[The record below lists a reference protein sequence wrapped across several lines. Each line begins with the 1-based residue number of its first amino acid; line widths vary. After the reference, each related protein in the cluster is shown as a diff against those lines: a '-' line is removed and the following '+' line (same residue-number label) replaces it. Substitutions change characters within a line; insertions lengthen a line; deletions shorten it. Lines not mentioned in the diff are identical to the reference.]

1 VASASLP
8 AVPAR
13 GFDVD
18 RALAAVNEQRSAL
31 GHPPFS
37 GPVTARAVGQASL
50 GAVAAASE
58 AGQVPLRAA
67 LRAAVSYTLGLL
79 TERAPGRS
87 VEVRIPPLAAVQC
100 VPGPRHTRGTPPNVV
115 ETDPLTWL
123 ELATGRLAWSAAMA
137 SGRVR
142 ASGQR
147 ADISDYLPL
156 ASPGTSDPAGN

>member
-1 VASASLP
+1 M
-8 AVPAR
+8 PAR

-31 GHPPFS
+31 GHPPFA
-37 GPVTARAVGQASL
+37 GPITPPGVGQASL
-50 GAVAAASE
+50 AAVAAASR
-58 AGQVPLRAA
+58 AGQQPQRAA
-67 LRAAVSYTLGLL
+67 LRAAVSYTLDLL
-79 TERAPGRS
+79 AERAPGRS

-123 ELATGRLAWSAAMA
+123 ELATGQLAWSAAVA
-137 SGRVR
+137 SARVR

-147 ADISDYLPL
+147 ADISAYLPL
-156 ASPGTSDPAGN
+156 VSPDTSGPAGN

>member
-1 VASASLP
+1 
-8 AVPAR
+8 VPAR

-18 RALAAVNEQRSAL
+18 RALSAVNEERSAL
-31 GHPPFS
+31 GHPPYA
-37 GPVTARAVGQASL
+37 GPVTPRGVGQASL
-50 GAVAAASE
+50 AAVAAASE
-58 AGQVPLRAA
+58 AGQEPLRAV

-79 TERAPGRS
+79 VEQAPGRT

-123 ELATGRLAWSAAMA
+123 ELATGQLAWSAAVT

-147 ADISDYLPL
+147 ADISGYLPL
-156 ASPGTSDPAGN
+156 VSEGTFNPAGN